1 MLLHHPEPVS
11 YTTGMKTAVSIPDDI
26 FEEAERLAAELKT
39 SRSQLFSRALR
50 EFVARHSTDRVTAA
64 MNRVVDEVGTDVD
77 EFTREASRRVLER
90 TEW

>member
-1 MLLHHPEPVS
+1 
-11 YTTGMKTAVSIPDDI
+11 MKTAVSIPDDI

-50 EFVARHSTDRVTAA
+50 EFVARHASDRVTAA
-64 MNRVVDEVGTDVD
+64 MNRVVDEVGADVD
-77 EFTREASRRVLER
+77 EFTRKASRRVLER

>member
-1 MLLHHPEPVS
+1 
-11 YTTGMKTAVSIPDDI
+11 MKTAVSIPDDI

-50 EFVARHSTDRVTAA
+50 EFVARHAADRVTAA

-77 EFTREASRRVLER
+77 EFTRKASRRVLER

>member
-1 MLLHHPEPVS
+1 MS

-50 EFVARHSTDRVTAA
+50 EFVARHAADRVTAA
-64 MNRVVDEVGTDVD
+64 MDRVLDEVGTGVD
-77 EFTREASRRVLER
+77 PFTREASRRVLER
-90 TEW
+90 SEW

>member
-1 MLLHHPEPVS
+1 
-11 YTTGMKTAVSIPDDI
+11 MKTAVSIPDDI

-50 EFVARHSTDRVTAA
+50 EFVARHAADRVTAA
-64 MNRVVDEVGTDVD
+64 MNRVVDEVGTEVD
-77 EFTREASRRVLER
+77 EFTRKASRRVLER

>member
-1 MLLHHPEPVS
+1 
-11 YTTGMKTAVSIPDDI
+11 MKTAVSIPDDI

-50 EFVARHSTDRVTAA
+50 EFVARHAADRVTAA
-64 MNRVVDEVGTDVD
+64 MNRVVDEVGTNVD
-77 EFTREASRRVLER
+77 EFTQKASRRVLER

>member
-1 MLLHHPEPVS
+1 MLS

-50 EFVARHSTDRVTAA
+50 EFVARHASDRVTAA
-64 MNRVVDEVGTDVD
+64 MNRAVDEVGTDVD
-77 EFTREASRRVLER
+77 EFTRKASRRVLER